1 MLSLSPLPSESIGY
15 QPYTKTS
22 TRNPL
27 NYILKDQN
35 ALYYECG
42 YSSDN
47 ALYLKCGSEAYFIT
61 DSRYTVEAKEKVRGA
76 EVITASNLIAAARKV
91 MKKAKIKKLHYDPKE
106 WSVNAFETFSAKSS
120 VVFKQRPDFSHK
132 KRIIKSDEEL
142 KILTQAAKLGKKAF
156 KTLAKEISSNGFGE
170 NEYRL
175 TYSAKSILSDFGR
188 YELSFDPIVAVDAN
202 AAKPHALPTEKRLKK
217 GDLLLVDAGLK
228 YRRYCSDRTRTV
240 YAGKNFHFDTAQQF
254 KSRKIQKAYD
264 AVLKAHDNAIN
275 KARSGM
281 KAKKVDALTRDIIE
295 KAGFGKYFVH
305 STGHGVGLDIHEMP
319 YISSRSNTVIEDGM
333 VYTIEPGIYIPGK
346 FGIRIEDM
354 VAMVEGRAVVL

>member
-1 MLSLSPLPSESIGY
+1 M
-15 QPYTKTS
+15 
-22 TRNPL
+22 
-27 NYILKDQN
+27 NYILKDEN

-61 DSRYTVEAKEKVRGA
+61 DSRYTVEAKEKVKGA
-76 EVITASNLIAAARKV
+76 EVITAPNLITAARKV
-91 MKKAKIKKLHYDPKE
+91 IKKAKIKKVIYDPKE
-106 WSVNAFETFSAKSS
+106 WSMHAFEVLFAKSS
-120 VVFKQRPDFSHK
+120 VAFKQMPDFSHK

-142 KILTQAAKLGKKAF
+142 KILTQAAKLGRKAF
-156 KTLAKEISSNGFGE
+156 KALEKEISKNGFGE

-175 TYSAKSILSDFGR
+175 TYTAKSILSDFGR
-188 YELSFDPIVAVDAN
+188 YGLSFDPIVAVDAN
-202 AAKPHALPTEKRLKK
+202 AAKPHALPTETKLKK

-240 YAGKNFHFDTAQQF
+240 YAGKNLYFDTAQQF

-264 AVLKAHDNAIN
+264 TVLKAHDNAID

-281 KAKKVDALTRDIIE
+281 KAKKVDALTRDIIK

-333 VYTIEPGIYIPGK
+333 VYTIEPGIYIPGE

-354 VAMVEGRAVVL
+354 VAMVNGRAVVL